1 MSTIQA
7 SFPENIFF
15 SSQKNYKELSDFF
28 FSVHINCDKLKTETP
43 ENLPIIQIKG
53 IKKFFYTNAI
63 KKHTQSISM
72 RFCDTLDNFIADF
85 RPIGEDNNWS
95 TPPDYNASS
104 DTLTFSCNENPLFTP
119 NYTVGFE
126 LSTKC
131 TFRKSLIN
139 NEPIILEVLFKNFD
153 SIFDGLDNEINA
165 SYTIYAKEVPYVE
178 NVAVLNSEGKEVK
191 TVLKGE
197 YVTIT
202 WTVDNDNK
210 TSVFLCDEIGN
221 TVTTVPPY
229 KVQINE
235 DRRFTLKLEKDG
247 RTVFLPVPV
256 NQISPVEIAV
266 FNENGDRWWYDG
278 NPETN
283 KIAIIT
289 WSGDNIEK
297 CAVSLCEPDG
307 VVVATKSPYRLDRRE
322 FAGYTLKIERDDR
335 IVTKI
340 IPINPSAW
348 RMDET
353 YSRKIEHDKECGEIN
368 AKILEK
374 QAIFDVKDYAH
385 KDVKSLAFALLN
397 TIPDYYHR
405 IQFHKNQH
413 PIPDKKGSN
422 IFFYS
427 KDPHV
432 KDCKEGFFIYIH
444 PEILF
449 FDTTDFDHSRIS
461 YLWYKVKDFDNSP
474 NWKDFK
480 CYKTTFSKEGNE
492 IVVCYTFNDRITI
505 RRYNCGRAQGDK
517 ETTIKKECFDQFA
530 DKDKD
535 GDFLF
540 CQGANNRYN
549 MIYAVYQHAVYLY
562 ELNYST
568 KSLGKNYH
576 KFTLPEEAKGTNIIS
591 ISNYTYHPEQLAIL
605 CDNNY
610 VYVFEPDTASPKHKY
625 SLHLDYLKN
634 PKDVLYDD
642 NDNII
647 VDGHVIRNIGSNHVK
662 NIIESSFSP
671 KQTIDVPENMF
682 FGIYSA
688 GCIKAL
694 TWDHK
699 KRTFWQ
705 YK

>member
-15 SSQKNYKELSDFF
+15 SSQENYKELSDFF

-53 IKKFFYTNAI
+53 IKKFFYINA
-63 KKHTQSISM
+63 KKTHTQSISM

-178 NVAVLNSEGKEVK
+178 NVAVLNSEGKKVK

-247 RTVFLPVPV
+247 RIVSLPVPV
-256 NQISPVEIAV
+256 NQISPVEVAV

-278 NPETN
+278 DPDTN
-283 KIAIIT
+283 NIATIT

-297 CAVSLCEPDG
+297 CTVSLCDNNG
-307 VVVATKSPYRLDRRE
+307 VVVATESPYKLDRRE
-322 FAGYTLKIERDDR
+322 YEGIYTLKIEREDNV
-335 IVTKI
+335 VTKI
-340 IPINPSAW
+340 IPIYSYRW
-348 RMDET
+348 RIDRHFKTLEIDKNFEYKLKT
-353 YSRKIEHDKECGEIN
+353 LDNWVKNALTDYDKHKKVGVLVPKLIEDIRHNYLTFREIG
-368 AKILEK
+368 
-374 QAIFDVKDYAH
+374 
-385 KDVKSLAFALLN
+385 
-397 TIPDYYHR
+397 
-405 IQFHKNQH
+405 H
-413 PIPDKKGSN
+413 PIADDKGSN
-422 IFFYS
+422 LFFYKENITIN
-427 KDPHV
+427 KDNI
-432 KDCKEGFFIYIH
+432 CKKGFFIYIH
-444 PEILF
+444 PEMWF
-449 FDTTDFDHSRIS
+449 FDTTDSEYRIN
-461 YLWYKVKDFDNSP
+461 YVWHRVKKYDNSP

-480 CYKTTFSKEGNE
+480 CYKTSSPKANKE
-492 IVVCYTFNDRITI
+492 IFVCYTFNDRITI
-505 RRYNCGRAQGDK
+505 RRYYCGSAQWDN
-517 ETTIKKECFDQFA
+517 EITIKKECFDQFA
-530 DKDKD
+530 NKDKD

-540 CQGANNRYN
+540 CQGSYDSNSHNN

-568 KSLGKNYH
+568 KSLGKNH
-576 KFTLPEEAKGTNIIS
+576 CKLTLPEEAKGTNIIS
-591 ISNYTYHPEQLAIL
+591 ISNNDNTHSAIL

-610 VYVFEPDTASPKHKY
+610 VYLFDSDITLSSPKHVH
-625 SLHLDYLKN
+625 SFHLDYLKN
-634 PKDVLYDD
+634 PKDVLCGDKVT
-642 NDNII
+642 
-647 VDGHVIRNIGSNHVK
+647 VDGHVIFE
-662 NIIESSFSP
+662 NIIRSSFSP
-671 KQTIDVPENMF
+671 KQTVKNPDNMF
-682 FGIYSA
+682 FGLDKDNQ
-688 GCIKAL
+688 IKAL
-694 TWDHK
+694 TWDHEK
-699 KRTFWQ
+699 KTFWE
-705 YK
+705 YDR

>member
-15 SSQKNYKELSDFF
+15 SSQENYKELSDFF

-85 RPIGEDNNWS
+85 MPIGEDNNWS
-95 TPPDYNASS
+95 RPPDYIASS

-247 RTVFLPVPV
+247 RTVSLPVPV

-266 FNENGDRWWYDG
+266 LNENGNRWRYDG
-278 NPETN
+278 DRND
-283 KIAIIT
+283 IAIIT

-297 CAVSLCEPDG
+297 CTVSLCDKKG
-307 VVVATKSPYRLDRRE
+307 VVVATKSPYRLEDAPHRKI
-322 FAGYTLKIERDDR
+322 YTLKIERDDC
-335 IVTKI
+335 IITES
-340 IPINPSAW
+340 IPICNCGWEIDSAFRAYTEDPTNFYPFSKW
-348 RMDET
+348 T
-353 YSRKIEHDKECGEIN
+353 
-368 AKILEK
+368 
-374 QAIFDVKDYAH
+374 KDYFIEY
-385 KDVKSLAFALLN
+385 KKNNNIEDLIKKIFAKLLN
-397 TIPDYYHR
+397 QH
-405 IQFHKNQH
+405 FKHLNQKEIL
-413 PIPDKKGSN
+413 PIPDNKGTN
-422 IFFYS
+422 LFFYGDYAYERES
-427 KDPHV
+427 YP
-432 KDCKEGFFIYIH
+432 GFFIYIH
-444 PEILF
+444 PNIWFYSTLKE
-449 FDTTDFDHSRIS
+449 
-461 YLWYKVKDFDNSP
+461 YLHYKYSWRPIKHYDNHP
-474 NWKDFK
+474 NWNDFK
-480 CYKTTFSKEGNE
+480 CYKTSKTFNRRAALR
-492 IVVCYTFNDRITI
+492 ICYTFDDRITI
-505 RRYNCGRAQGDK
+505 RDFYYNIPQWGD
-517 ETTIKKECFDQFA
+517 EITIEKNNFDKFA
-530 DKDKD
+530 DKHKD
-535 GDFLF
+535 GEFLF
-540 CQGANNRYN
+540 CQGVNNRYN

-568 KSLGKNYH
+568 KNLGKNYH
-576 KFTLPEEAKGTNIIS
+576 KFTLPKEAKGANIIS
-591 ISNYTYHPEQLAIL
+591 ISNDNVKDDLAIL

-610 VYVFEPDTASPKHKY
+610 VYVLEPDEIATSFK
-625 SLHLDYLKN
+625 SLHLDYIKT
-634 PKDVLYDD
+634 PKDILFLEK
-642 NDNII
+642 NTII
-647 VDGHVIRNIGSNHVK
+647 VDGHVIEFNDNGCIK

-682 FGIYSA
+682 FGIDNRGS
-688 GCIKAL
+688 IKAL

>member
-15 SSQKNYKELSDFF
+15 SSQENYKELSDFF

-210 TSVFLCDEIGN
+210 TSVFLCDESGK

-229 KVQINE
+229 NVQINE

-247 RTVFLPVPV
+247 RTVSLPVPV

-283 KIAIIT
+283 KIATIS

-297 CAVSLCEPDG
+297 CAVSLCEADD
-307 VVVATKSPYRLDRRE
+307 VVVTTESPYRLDIRDYHD
-322 FAGYTLKIERDDR
+322 FYTLKIERDDR
-335 IVTKI
+335 VVTKI
-340 IPINPSAW
+340 IPIDPSAW
-348 RMDET
+348 RMDEK
-353 YSRKIEHDKECGEIN
+353 YSRKIEHDKENGEIN

-374 QAIFDVKDYAH
+374 QAIFDVKDYAY
-385 KDVKSLAFALLN
+385 KDVKSLAFDLL
-397 TIPDYYHR
+397 TKIPDYYHR
-405 IQFHKNQH
+405 IQIHKNQH

-432 KDCKEGFFIYIH
+432 NDCQKGFFIYIH
-444 PEILF
+444 PEMWF
-449 FDTTDFDHSRIS
+449 FDTTDFDHSRIIS
-461 YLWYKVKDFDNSP
+461 YLWYKVKDYDNSP

-480 CYKTTFSKEGNE
+480 CYKTSEDGNG

-505 RRYNCGRAQGDK
+505 RRYNCGSAQWDK

-540 CQGANNRYN
+540 CQGVNNW
-549 MIYAVYQHAVYLY
+549 IYAVYQHAVYLY

-568 KSLGKNYH
+568 KSLGKNYC

-591 ISNYTYHPEQLAIL
+591 ISNSKDRDDLAIL

-610 VYVFEPDTASPKHKY
+610 VYLLRSDRDPRLKKY
-625 SLHLDYLKN
+625 SLHLDYLKT

-682 FGIYSA
+682 FGIDRA
-688 GCIKAL
+688 GYIKAL

>member
-28 FSVHINCDKLKTETP
+28 FSVHINSDKLKTETP

-63 KKHTQSISM
+63 KTHTQSISM

-139 NEPIILEVLFKNFD
+139 NEPIILEVVFKNFD

-178 NVAVLNSEGKEVK
+178 NVAVLNSEGKKVK

-247 RTVFLPVPV
+247 RIVSLPVPV

-266 FNENGDRWWYDG
+266 LNENGNRWRYDG
-278 NPETN
+278 DRND
-283 KIAIIT
+283 IAIIT

-297 CAVSLCEPDG
+297 CTVSLCDEKG
-307 VVVATKSPYRLDRRE
+307 VVVATKSPYRLEDAHHRKI
-322 FAGYTLKIERDDR
+322 YTLKIERDNC
-335 IVTKI
+335 IITES
-340 IPINPSAW
+340 IPICYHSGWEIDSAFRAYTEDPTNFYPFSKW
-348 RMDET
+348 T
-353 YSRKIEHDKECGEIN
+353 
-368 AKILEK
+368 
-374 QAIFDVKDYAH
+374 KDYFIEY
-385 KDVKSLAFALLN
+385 KKNNNIEDLIKKIFAKLLN
-397 TIPDYYHR
+397 QHFKYLNQKEILPTPD
-405 IQFHKNQH
+405 N
-413 PIPDKKGSN
+413 KGTN
-422 IFFYS
+422 LFFYGGYAYERAS
-427 KDPHV
+427 YP
-432 KDCKEGFFIYIH
+432 GFFIYIH
-444 PEILF
+444 PNIWFCSTLKE
-449 FDTTDFDHSRIS
+449 
-461 YLWYKVKDFDNSP
+461 YLYYRYSWRPIKHYDNHP
-474 NWKDFK
+474 NWNDFK
-480 CYKTTFSKEGNE
+480 CYKTSQTFNRSAALR
-492 IVVCYTFNDRITI
+492 ICYTFDDRITI
-505 RRYNCGRAQGDK
+505 RDFYYSNIPQWGD
-517 ETTIKKECFDQFA
+517 EITIEKNNFDKFA
-530 DKDKD
+530 DKHKD
-535 GDFLF
+535 GEFLF
-540 CQGANNRYN
+540 CQGVNNEYN
-549 MIYAVYQHAVYLY
+549 KIYAVYQHAVYLY

-568 KSLGKNYH
+568 KSLDKNYY

-591 ISNYTYHPEQLAIL
+591 ISNNKDIKDIHVLAIL

-610 VYVFEPDTASPKHKY
+610 VYLLGSDRDPHLKKY

-634 PKDVLYDD
+634 PKDVLFYKSYV
-642 NDNII
+642 II
-647 VDGHVIRNIGSNHVK
+647 DGHVIFLDSNGHVK

-682 FGIYSA
+682 FGIDRDEY
-688 GCIKAL
+688 IKAL

-705 YK
+705 YRT